1 MGLHI
6 CWVAFVR
13 LCSVDPTTMGVSTSV
28 DCASRQAVI
37 LLCENNGETR
47 KVLLEVPHVM
57 GVGMQTLPGA
67 LLCIAQRLETV
78 KLRSDYRQ
86 RLLVLCSD
94 VGRAAEAK
102 EGRFV
107 YCLLVKVVW
116 VCQPMLMVSILLQDD
131 RE

>member
-1 MGLHI
+1 M
-6 CWVAFVR
+6 
-13 LCSVDPTTMGVSTSV
+13 
-28 DCASRQAVI
+28 
-37 LLCENNGETR
+37 LLFENNGETR

-107 YCLLVKVVW
+107 YYLLVKVVW
-116 VCQPMLMVSILLQDD
+116 VSANADGFQSVAESSSVACIPARFL
-131 RE
+131 

>member
-1 MGLHI
+1 M
-6 CWVAFVR
+6 
-13 LCSVDPTTMGVSTSV
+13 
-28 DCASRQAVI
+28 
-37 LLCENNGETR
+37 LLFENNGETR

-67 LLCIAQRLETV
+67 LLRIAQRLETV

-107 YCLLVKVVW
+107 YYLLVKVVW
-116 VCQPMLMVSILLQDD
+116 VSAHADGFQSVA
-131 RE
+131 E

>member
-1 MGLHI
+1 
-6 CWVAFVR
+6 
-13 LCSVDPTTMGVSTSV
+13 MGVSTSV
-28 DCASRQAVI
+28 DCASRQAVM

-107 YCLLVKVVW
+107 YYLLVKVVW
-116 VCQPMLMVSILLQDD
+116 LCQPMLMVSSLLQDD
-131 RE
+131 LV

>member
-1 MGLHI
+1 
-6 CWVAFVR
+6 
-13 LCSVDPTTMGVSTSV
+13 MGVSTSV
-28 DCASRQAVI
+28 DCASRQAVM
-37 LLCENNGETR
+37 LPCENNGETR
-47 KVLLEVPHVM
+47 KVLLEVPHAM

-107 YCLLVKVVW
+107 YYLLVKVVW
-116 VCQPMLMVSILLQDD
+116 VSQPMLMVSSLLQDD
-131 RE
+131 LV